1 MNIEQTKEAI
11 KVMQAYVDR
20 VTIFSTDKERPN
32 KHVAIID
39 NPAWNWAVFNYFIK
53 PEPKLRPWKPEEV
66 PLGAWMRG
74 IDSDNQRWMLTNSMN
89 EDRRREWLL
98 HNQHSTDQGKTWLPC
113 GVEE

>member
-11 KVMQAYVDR
+11 KVMQAFCDNNEIHFSPKKAEYAVWLSIKDPGWDWDR
-20 VTIFSTDKERPN
+20 MFYRV
-32 KHVAIID
+32 
-39 NPAWNWAVFNYFIK
+39 K

>member
-11 KVMQAYVDR
+11 KVMQAFVDGQT
-20 VTIFSTDKERPN
+20 VTQRSTDSSIVITKY
-32 KHVAIID
+32 
-39 NPAWNWAVFNYFIK
+39 PAWDWFMYTYDIK

-74 IDSDNQRWMLTNSMN
+74 IDSDNQRWMLTNSMS

-98 HNQHSTDQGKTWLPC
+98 HNQHSIDCGKIWLPC